1 MKKITVDEIMSWEP
15 CEEYPKSRVIELFSG
30 RERIT
35 PVDVLKMDIPYFD
48 KLWTVLRPEIFRDI
62 DLQFMACDFVESVI
76 NLIPNNYQSL
86 LSSALNIKREF
97 LKGEILRN
105 YQEFDRLRYSVEG
118 VWWGSGFNLNDPE
131 YHTFR
136 SCLLVMDS
144 DNILAGEYTI
154 ECAKSAIEAKGLPE
168 QEKQIAIILKYLE
181 RG

>member
-1 MKKITVDEIMSWEP
+1 MKTLIVDEIMSWKP
-15 CEEYPKSRVIELFSG
+15 CEDYPRSRIIELFSG
-30 RERIT
+30 RSHIT

-62 DLQFMACDFVESVI
+62 DLQLMACDFAESVI
-76 NLIPNNYQSL
+76 DLMPNNYQSL

-97 LKGEILRN
+97 LKSEIIRN

-131 YHTFR
+131 YHILR
-136 SCLLVMDS
+136 SWLLVMDS

-154 ECAKSAIEAKGLPE
+154 ECAKSAIEAKGPSE

-181 RG
+181 KG

>member
-76 NLIPNNYQSL
+76 DLVPNNYQSL
-86 LSSALNIKREF
+86 LSSLNSKREL
-97 LKGEILRN
+97 LKGEILIN

-118 VWWGSGFNLNDPE
+118 VWWGSGFNLDDPE

-136 SCLLVMDS
+136 SCVMAINS
-144 DNILAGEYTI
+144 DTTFADDYAVI
-154 ECAKSAIEAKGLPE
+154 CAKSAIEAKGLPE